1 MPVKQINEEIA
12 YAQERIVKIDKAMLD
27 AVKQKALAAQR
38 KRSRICAHKD
48 PDDPLHEMFIVHTK
62 DAYVRPHK
70 HLNKSESFYVIEGS
84 VTVVMFDDEGDIVEA
99 IEMGEARS
107 GKPFYYRTSE
117 AIFHTI
123 IITSDVLVFHEVT
136 NGPFVKSDTVYA
148 PWAPDE
154 TSLGKVKNFLEGLN
168 AKTRE
173 YCRKG

>member
-1 MPVKQINEEIA
+1 MPVKQITDEIA

-27 AVKQKALAAQR
+27 AVKQKALATPR

-48 PDDPLHEMFIVHTK
+48 PEDPLHEMFIVHTK

-70 HLNKSESFYVIEGS
+70 QLNKSESFYVVEGA
-84 VTVVMFDDEGDIVEA
+84 VTVVMFDEEGDIIEA

-117 AIFHTI
+117 AIFHAI

-136 NGPFVKSDTVYA
+136 KGPFVKSDTIYA
-148 PWAPDE
+148 CWAPE
-154 TSLGKVKNFLEGLN
+154 ESEVEKVKKFRDELN
-168 AKTRE
+168 LNV
-173 YCRKG
+173 RKRQKV